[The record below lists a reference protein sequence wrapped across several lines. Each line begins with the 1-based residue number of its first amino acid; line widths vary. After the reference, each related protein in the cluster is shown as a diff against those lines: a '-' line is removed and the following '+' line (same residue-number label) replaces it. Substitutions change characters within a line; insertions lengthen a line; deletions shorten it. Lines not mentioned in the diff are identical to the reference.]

1 MNVIYII
8 PGFGQKTS
16 QKEYREVIS
25 LFRARNFAVRPIRI
39 SWGYHIMSD
48 YSKEFLKQLNHK
60 PDDRVYLFG
69 FSFGAMIAF
78 ITAAQL
84 KPRAL
89 YLCSLSPYFKEDLPS
104 LKKWWK
110 KYWGKQRMKDFHQF
124 SFNKLAKEIRCKTI
138 LIVGDKEGE
147 EVMNRAK
154 DARKRIKNATLI
166 VVKGAKHNLAQKE
179 YLGAVRKI
187 ITSTVTI

>member
-16 QKEYREVIS
+16 QKEYREVIKR
-25 LFRARNFAVRPIRI
+25 FKERKFTVIPIRI
-39 SWGYHIMSD
+39 SWKHRVMSD
-48 YSKEFLKQLNHK
+48 YVKEFLKQLKHK
-60 PDDRVYLFG
+60 PSDRVCLFG

-124 SFNKLAKEIRCKTI
+124 SFNKLAKDIRCKTV
-138 LIVGDKEGE
+138 LIVGDNAGE
-147 EVMNRAK
+147 EA
-154 DARKRIKNATLI
+154 
-166 VVKGAKHNLAQKE
+166 
-179 YLGAVRKI
+179 
-187 ITSTVTI
+187 